1 MVRPQSLA
9 GREAWAGT
17 IAGNSES
24 VSPAADTHTP
34 HAAADGRS
42 APPAGPPT
50 EPGDYGALNAV
61 YLTLFAGVLAA
72 TSRRPGAETAIPSR
86 EIVPLGVATF
96 ALSKVIA
103 REKIGTWAREPFVE
117 QDAEHNPVHPR
128 GHGLRHA
135 IGELM
140 TCTRCVGAW
149 AALALVALR
158 LLSPPA
164 GRIATTVL
172 ATSGVNDF
180 LQSAFR
186 LAAERANAA
195 GG

>member
-1 MVRPQSLA
+1 MVRPRSLA
-9 GREAWAGT
+9 GREAWVGA
-17 IAGNSES
+17 IAGISEF
-24 VSPAADTHTP
+24 VSSAADTQTP
-34 HAAADGRS
+34 SAADGRS
-42 APPAGPPT
+42 APAGPAT

-96 ALSKVIA
+96 ALSKVVA

-117 QDAEHNPVHPR
+117 QDAEHNPEHPR

-195 GG
+195 AG

>member
-1 MVRPQSLA
+1 
-9 GREAWAGT
+9 
-17 IAGNSES
+17 
-24 VSPAADTHTP
+24 VSSAADTHTP

-42 APPAGPPT
+42 APAGPPT

-103 REKIGTWAREPFVE
+103 REKIGSWAREPFVE
-117 QDAEHNPVHPR
+117 QDAEHNPEHPR
-128 GHGLRHA
+128 GRGMRHA

>member
-1 MVRPQSLA
+1 MVHPRSLA
-9 GREAWAGT
+9 GREAWAGA
-17 IAGNSES
+17 IAGISES
-24 VSPAADTHTP
+24 VSPGADTQTRH
-34 HAAADGRS
+34 AADGRS
-42 APPAGPPT
+42 APAGSPT
-50 EPGDYGALNAV
+50 EPSDYGALNAV

-96 ALSKVIA
+96 ALSKVVA
-103 REKIGTWAREPFVE
+103 REKIGTWVREPFVE
-117 QDAEHNPVHPR
+117 QHADHQPGPPR
-128 GHGLRHA
+128 GRGLRHA

>member
-1 MVRPQSLA
+1 VPSTTEPRSRSGP
-9 GREAWAGT
+9 
-17 IAGNSES
+17 
-24 VSPAADTHTP
+24 
-34 HAAADGRS
+34 DGRP
-42 APPAGPPT
+42 APSGQPT
-50 EPGDYGALNAV
+50 EPADYGALNAV

-72 TSRRPGAETAIPSR
+72 TSRRAGSESAIPQR

-96 ALSKVIA
+96 ALSKVVA
-103 REKIGTWAREPFVE
+103 REKIGTWVREPFVE
-117 QDAEHNPVHPR
+117 QDAEHNPEQPR
-128 GHGLRHA
+128 GRGVRHA
-135 IGELM
+135 VGELM

-180 LQSAFR
+180 LQTAFR
-186 LAAERANAA
+186 LATERANAA
-195 GG
+195 AS